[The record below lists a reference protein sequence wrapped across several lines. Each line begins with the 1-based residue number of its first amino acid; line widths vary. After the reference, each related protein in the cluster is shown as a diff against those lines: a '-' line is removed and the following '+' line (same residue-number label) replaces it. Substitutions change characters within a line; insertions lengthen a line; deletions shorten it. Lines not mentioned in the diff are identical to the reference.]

1 MKRKRRNL
9 IVVLCVIVG
18 VVLIASVVLRLVL
31 TRERL
36 IALIVPRVE
45 KAVQAEIR
53 IGDIGISF
61 PFGFGVDVHDL
72 AFRKALPDGGGLS
85 FVSEKVVFRA
95 SLLSL
100 IRRRPEIKKIEVRGG
115 TLTMAG
121 TPRRPDV
128 LLGGVEAGM
137 SVQPVESGYSINA
150 SVAIDSVSF
159 ARGGR
164 RIEAALERIRF
175 DGTLESD
182 RDFSRITLDEST
194 VRWNDLVTA
203 RLTGE
208 VRNLKTKQDISLQVE
223 SPDNRLA
230 PVVDKI
236 LSFPLHEIIPALK
249 GKQPDRLLPVNV
261 KEGRFGFD
269 SKIDGSMKDPSSLQV
284 SGALKLNDLVIT
296 HAALEKPVSMNGS
309 FTFSDRGARSEELSI
324 LFGASK
330 GDLTVGITLS
340 DGKSVQ
346 HVQFGGDLD
355 LAIEDLTSLSKTTEV
370 TATGKVRA
378 TVKGGAPP
386 AVLANLFPSQVKS
399 VTPEQIARA
408 WQHVTL
414 DGDVEIEGVNFS
426 AEGSPFRVFGLKGR
440 ANIAGG
446 NVERVMAEFSLN
458 GSPFTCKATLTGIMP
473 AMAEMASLVPKQ
485 AKDKTASPYLDP
497 GGILDG
503 MKNVPVYT
511 VELTGRSLDV
521 RPFEKATPGIGD
533 RQEGAGTGK
542 PGETGT
548 VVSPQPLA
556 GNPIMLLSL
565 KNTSFTAQLDSVVAS
580 KAIFTRVH
588 AKGTIRDGR
597 LKADPVTLDYAGG
610 KGRAVLNSDL
620 RTPGRVRSKVNVSFD
635 GVEAGKAL
643 GKLHSLGNLVQGVFT
658 FESRADFESGPGI
671 NPLMTISATGAASS
685 SMGNISLSPFIASLR
700 EAVPFD
706 LSPIERFDFSEW
718 QGNFMVRDGRFITE
732 GWKITSPKGYW
743 TIKGSFGF
751 DGTLDYAV
759 NLVIPPTVQREMKDL
774 GKYPDVVDLIRDRE
788 GNLVLD
794 LHLGGMAK
802 SPKVSLDLSKAK
814 AKATDKVIDS
824 VRKKLLD
831 YLKKK

>member
-1 MKRKRRNL
+1 MKRKKRNL

-45 KAVQAEIR
+45 KAVRAEIQ

-61 PFGFGVDVHDL
+61 PFGFGVDVRDL
-72 AFRKALPDGGGLS
+72 AFRKALPDGGDLS
-85 FVSEKVVFRA
+85 FASEKVVFRA

-100 IRRRPEIKKIEVRGG
+100 IRRRPEIKKIEARGG

-121 TPRRPDV
+121 IPRGLDV

-137 SVQPVESGYSINA
+137 SLHPVESGYSINA
-150 SVAIDSVSF
+150 SVAIDSISF
-159 ARGGR
+159 TRGGR

-175 DGTLESD
+175 DGVLESD
-182 RDFSRITLDEST
+182 KNFSRIKLDEST

-208 VRNLKTKQDISLQVE
+208 VRDLKTKQDISLQVE

-236 LSFPLHEIIPALK
+236 LSFPLHEIVPALK
-249 GKQPDRLLPVNV
+249 GKKLDRGLPVNV

-269 SKIDGSMKDPSSLQV
+269 SKIDGSMKNPSTLQV

-296 HAALEKPVSMNGS
+296 HAVLEEPVSMNGS
-309 FTFSDRGARSEELSI
+309 FTFSDRGAQSEGLSVR
-324 LFGASK
+324 FGDSK
-330 GDLTVGITLS
+330 GDLSVGITLS
-340 DGKSVQ
+340 DGKGVQ

-355 LAIEDLTSLSKTTEV
+355 LAIEDLTSLSQTAEV

-386 AVLANLFPSQVKS
+386 DVLANLFPSQVKS

-408 WQHVTL
+408 WQHMTL
-414 DGDVEIEGVNFS
+414 NGDVEIEGANFS
-426 AEGSPFRVFGLKGR
+426 TEGSPFRVTGLKGR
-440 ANIAGG
+440 ANIDGG
-446 NVERVMAEFSLN
+446 NVERVIAEFSLN
-458 GSPFTCKATLTGIMP
+458 GSPFTCNASLTGIMP
-473 AMAEMASLVPKQ
+473 AMAELASLAPKQ
-485 AKDKTASPYLDP
+485 AKDKAASPYPDP
-497 GGILDG
+497 GRVLDG
-503 MKNVPVYT
+503 MKNVPVYA

-521 RPFEKATPGIGD
+521 RPFEKTAPGIGD
-533 RQEGAGTGK
+533 QQEGAGAEK
-542 PGETGT
+542 PDETGT

-565 KNTSFTAQLDSVVAS
+565 KNTSFTAQLDSVISS
-580 KAIFTRVH
+580 KAIFTTVH

-620 RTPGRVRSKVNVSFD
+620 RTPGRVRTRVNVSFD

-643 GKLHSLGNLVQGVFT
+643 GRLHSLGNLVRGVFT
-658 FESRADFESGPGI
+658 FESHADFESGPGI
-671 NPLMTISATGAASS
+671 NPLMTVSATGSASS
-685 SMGNISLSPFIASLR
+685 SMGNVSISPFIASLR

-718 QGNFMVRDGRFITE
+718 YGNFIVREGRFITE
-732 GWKITSPKGYW
+732 GWKITSPKGEW
-743 TIKGSFGF
+743 TIQGSFGF

-759 NLVIPPTVQREMKDL
+759 NLVIPPAVQQEMKDL
-774 GKYPDVVDLIRDRE
+774 GKYRDVVDLIRDRE

-794 LHLGGMAK
+794 LHLGGIAK
-802 SPKVSLDLSKAK
+802 SPRVSLDLSKAK
-814 AKATDKVIDS
+814 SKATDKVIDS
-824 VRKKLLD
+824 VRKKLRD
-831 YLKKK
+831 YLKK